1 MMGANIMRDEYG
13 C

>member
-1 MMGANIMRDEYG
+1 MGANIMRDEYG